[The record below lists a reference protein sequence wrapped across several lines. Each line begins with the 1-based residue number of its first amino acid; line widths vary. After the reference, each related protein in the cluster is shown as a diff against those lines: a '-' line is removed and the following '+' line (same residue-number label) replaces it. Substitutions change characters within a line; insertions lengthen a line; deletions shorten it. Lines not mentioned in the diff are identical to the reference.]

1 MLVKDLGGHS
11 GCRILL
17 YEENGIYFVRK
28 YSGSKD
34 YNLRLVS
41 QCTKQ
46 QHFQSDTIKVPK
58 VLNSGYDEN
67 GLFYFD
73 MEYIQGVTLSKFITK
88 IDVSDIQGIVS
99 TIIGNLQFETV
110 RNHTTSEIFT
120 KKISELEEKTKNLG
134 NGAVKQAISILK
146 KIDWAV
152 FPNTMCHGDLTF
164 ENIIISN
171 KEIYFIDFLDSFYD
185 SWLLDVGKLFQDLEC
200 MWSYRDMTSWD
211 ANTKIRLVIFKQ
223 IILNCLKQ
231 KNSRYVHFTYAALL
245 LHLVRIYPYS
255 KDSVTLS
262 FLDQQV
268 ERVSK
273 ILGDDK

>member
-110 RNHTTSEIFT
+110 RNHTTSEVFT
-120 KKISELEEKTKNLG
+120 KKISELEVKTKNLG

-211 ANTKIRLVIFKQ
+211 ANTKIRLIIFKQ

-255 KDSVTLS
+255 KDSATLS

>member
-110 RNHTTSEIFT
+110 RNHTTSEVFT
-120 KKISELEEKTKNLG
+120 KKISELEVKTKNLG

-200 MWSYRDMTSWD
+200 MWSYRDTTSWD
-211 ANTKIRLVIFKQ
+211 ANTKIRLIIFKQ

-255 KDSVTLS
+255 KDSATLS

>member
-110 RNHTTSEIFT
+110 RNHTTSEVFT
-120 KKISELEEKTKNLG
+120 KKISELEVKTKNLG

-171 KEIYFIDFLDSFYD
+171 KEIYFIDFLDSVYD

-211 ANTKIRLVIFKQ
+211 ANTKIRLIIFKQ

-255 KDSVTLS
+255 KDSATLS